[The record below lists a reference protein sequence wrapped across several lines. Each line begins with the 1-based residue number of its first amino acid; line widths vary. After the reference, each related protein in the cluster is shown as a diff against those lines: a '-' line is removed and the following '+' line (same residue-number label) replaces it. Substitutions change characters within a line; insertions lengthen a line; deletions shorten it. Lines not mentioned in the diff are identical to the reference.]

1 MLPMGV
7 PSLHMKSRGLQI
19 NKIIN
24 EKGCEFGLKQITK
37 EQMEF
42 LIKNKLLVSTKGRY
56 QDLTITSRQNNS
68 KRKKRYIPDNLYKKY
83 FGKNAKE
90 NK

>member
-1 MLPMGV
+1 
-7 PSLHMKSRGLQI
+7 
-19 NKIIN
+19 
-24 EKGCEFGLKQITK
+24 
-37 EQMEF
+37 MEF